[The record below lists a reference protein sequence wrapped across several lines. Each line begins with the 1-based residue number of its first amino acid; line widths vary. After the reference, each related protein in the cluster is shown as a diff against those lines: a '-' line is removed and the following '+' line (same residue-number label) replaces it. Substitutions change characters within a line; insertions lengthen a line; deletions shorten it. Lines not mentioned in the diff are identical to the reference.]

1 MSMGKTQDIVS
12 QIRNKYIGMS
22 VPVKAAFWFTV
33 CNFLQRGISMI
44 TTPIFTRMLSTDE
57 YGLYSTYLSW
67 ETVLAMVVTLSLYKA
82 MMNLYVKYD
91 DNQEKILSAL
101 CGLELLLSLIW
112 LGIGII
118 FQKALADLLQLP
130 ESLVCCLFV
139 SFIFNAGHY
148 TKGMFMTTG
157 HLFLPR

>member
-1 MSMGKTQDIVS
+1 MNMSKTQDIVS
-12 QIRNKYIGMS
+12 QMKNKYIGMS

-44 TTPIFTRMLSTDE
+44 TTPIFTRMLSTSE

-67 ETVLAMVVTLSLYKA
+67 ETVLAMIVTLSLYKA
-82 MMNLYVKYD
+82 MMNLYVKY

-118 FQKALADLLQLP
+118 FQKSLAGLLQLHTP
-130 ESLVCCLFV
+130 SD
-139 SFIFNAGHY
+139 
-148 TKGMFMTTG
+148 TT
-157 HLFLPR
+157 

>member
-1 MSMGKTQDIVS
+1 MSMGRTQDIVS
-12 QIRNKYIGMS
+12 QIKNKYIGMS

-91 DNQEKILSAL
+91 NQEKILSAL

-139 SFIFNAGHY
+139 SFIFQAV
-148 TKGMFMTTG
+148 FQCWSQQ
-157 HLFLPR
+157 

>member
-1 MSMGKTQDIVS
+1 MSMGKTQNIVS
-12 QIRNKYIGMS
+12 QIKNKYIGMS

-91 DNQEKILSAL
+91 NQEKIII
-101 CGLELLLSLIW
+101 CVMW
-112 LGIGII
+112 IGVTLVIN
-118 FQKALADLLQLP
+118 LAGYRNHIS
-130 ESLVCCLFV
+130 E
-139 SFIFNAGHY
+139 
-148 TKGMFMTTG
+148 TTC
-157 HLFLPR
+157 

>member
-1 MSMGKTQDIVS
+1 MSMCRTQNIVS
-12 QIRNKYIGMS
+12 QIKNKYIGMS

-91 DNQEKILSAL
+91 NQEKILSAL

-118 FQKALADLLQLP
+118 FSAEFILQSCHEVIRQSADF
-130 ESLVCCLFV
+130 VCSGQILRLFQ
-139 SFIFNAGHY
+139 
-148 TKGMFMTTG
+148 
-157 HLFLPR
+157 